1 MFSGLSAFPLTPF
14 KDERVDVAA
23 FRVLVDRLVTAG
35 VDSLGVLGSTGSYAY
50 LEKAER
56 KAVLREAIDR
66 AGSVPVIAGVG
77 ALRTADVLELAL
89 DAEQA
94 GAAGLLLAPVSYQP
108 LHDDEVF
115 SMYEAVCSAVNTP
128 ICVYDNPGTTHF
140 TFSDALHGR
149 IAALPNIASIKIPG
163 VPGVQA
169 EADARVASLRAKVP
183 PHVTIGISGDSAAAR
198 GLNAGCEVWYSV
210 IGGLFPEV
218 ALRITRLS
226 MAGRAQDAQE
236 CSDRLQPLWTL
247 FEKHGGS
254 IRVVATAAALL
265 GLCSDAN
272 LPRPLRT
279 LTGEARAE
287 LAEVLAATGL
297 A

>member
-14 KDERVDVAA
+14 KDEHVDIAA
-23 FRVLVDRLVTAG
+23 FRVLVDRLVAGG
-35 VDSLGVLGSTGSYAY
+35 VDSLGILGSTGSYAY
-50 LEKAER
+50 LDKAER
-56 KAVLREAIDR
+56 KAILREAVDCS
-66 AGSVPVIAGVG
+66 GGVPVIAGVG
-77 ALRTADVLELAL
+77 ALRTRDVLELAL

-115 SMYEAVCSAVNTP
+115 SMYETVCSAVSTP

-163 VPGVQA
+163 VPATLA

-183 PHVTIGISGDSAAAR
+183 PHVTIGISGDSVAAR

-218 ALRITRLS
+218 ALQITRMSL
-226 MAGRAQDAQE
+226 AGRAQDAQE
-236 CSDRLQPLWTL
+236 YSDRLQPLWAL
-247 FEKHGGS
+247 FDKHGGS

-265 GLCSDAN
+265 GLCNDAN
-272 LPRPLRT
+272 LPRPLQT
-279 LTGEARAE
+279 LAGDDRAE
-287 LAEVLAATGL
+287 LASVLASTGL

>member
-14 KDERVDVAA
+14 KDEHVDIAA
-23 FRVLVDRLVTAG
+23 FRVLVDRLVAGG
-35 VDSLGVLGSTGSYAY
+35 VDSLGILGSTGSYAY
-50 LEKAER
+50 LDKAER
-56 KAVLREAIDR
+56 KAILREAVDCS
-66 AGSVPVIAGVG
+66 GGVPVIAGVG
-77 ALRTADVLELAL
+77 ALRTRDVLELAL

-115 SMYEAVCSAVNTP
+115 SMYEAVCSAVSTP

-140 TFSDALHGR
+140 KFSDALHGR
-149 IAALPNIASIKIPG
+149 IATLPNIASIKIPG
-163 VPGVQA
+163 VPATQA

-183 PHVTIGISGDSAAAR
+183 PHVTIGISGDSVAAR
-198 GLNAGCEVWYSV
+198 SLNAGCEVWYSV

-218 ALRITRLS
+218 ALQITRMSL
-226 MAGRAQDAQE
+226 AGRAQDAQE
-236 CSDRLQPLWTL
+236 YSDRLQPLWAL
-247 FEKHGGS
+247 FDKHGGS

-272 LPRPLRT
+272 LPRPLQT
-279 LTGEARAE
+279 LAGNDRAE
-287 LAEVLAATGL
+287 LASVLASTGL

>member
-23 FRVLVDRLVTAG
+23 FRGLVDRLVTAG

-50 LEKAER
+50 LDKAER
-56 KAVLREAIDR
+56 KAILREAIDG

-77 ALRTADVLELAL
+77 ALRTADVLDLAL

-108 LHDDEVF
+108 LCDDEVF
-115 SMYEAVCSAVNTP
+115 SMYETVCSSVNTP

-163 VPGVQA
+163 VPDTQA

-183 PHVTIGISGDSAAAR
+183 SHVTIGISGDSVAAR

-218 ALRITRLS
+218 ALQITRLS
-226 MAGRAQDAQE
+226 LTGRAQDAQE
-236 CSDRLQPLWTL
+236 CSDRLQPLWAL
-247 FEKHGGS
+247 FDTHGGS

-265 GLCSDAN
+265 GLCGDGN
-272 LPRPLRT
+272 LPRPLQT
-279 LTGEARAE
+279 LTGDDRTE
-287 LAEVLAATGL
+287 LAAVLAAIDL